1 MQNDLTLALKLMFD
15 GSRVVRG
22 MADSRNAV
30 TGFANAAKREVD
42 YLKGAFNSLAG
53 RIAQIG
59 ISFSAVQQVMKS
71 AQLDQQIG
79 RIGQKADLSRQQV
92 ADLRVELFRM
102 AKETGGDVDKLRAG
116 FESLTESG
124 LKYKEALES
133 TKAINIATA
142 QTGASEQAL
151 AGGLTV
157 GAEAFNFDL
166 AKPGI
171 ALELLD
177 KFTVAGRLGNAEL
190 QNLADIFSRVG
201 TNAAAA
207 GMDINKTLGFIEGL
221 SLVERNPERLAT
233 LADSTLR
240 IFNNANYRKDIT
252 QATGVQFYNKD
263 GSRRDPMEVLSNLRT
278 GYSKLKTDKERSGY
292 VEAAFGKADLD
303 TQKGMRTILGS
314 GDLLDKML
322 AISKSVEAS
331 GGTLKAGLA
340 DGIDNAVSQVGRLK
354 AALRQAADAFS
365 QPINQTLSN
374 LIKWTMDKKENGGLE
389 MDGKDMLAA
398 GLVGIGGTFA
408 AARYG
413 SMGVSKLAT
422 KFGAFG
428 SGVVTGKALEA
439 TAGVTPVYVVNMP
452 GGGLP
457 GAIPGADNTA
467 RKALPYAAAAGTV
480 AAVVAAEALII
491 WEAYDTY
498 QKLDSSLKRGEA
510 DKSQRQARRAE
521 INKVFDTYDPTGGLS
536 KATKDYDFAELDKVL
551 KGVILALQARQKVV
565 VQIDGKEVAS
575 STNEHNAKDAKR
587 R

>member
-1 MQNDLTLALKLMFD
+1 MQNDLTLALKLLFD

-22 MADSRNAV
+22 MGESKNAV
-30 TGFANAAKREVD
+30 MGFAHAAKREVD

-59 ISFSAVQQVMKS
+59 ISFSAVQQAMKS
-71 AQLDQQIG
+71 AQLDQQLG

-92 ADLRVELFRM
+92 AELRIELFRM
-102 AKETGGDVDKLRAG
+102 AKETGSDVDKLRQG
-116 FESLTESG
+116 FDSLTESG
-124 LKYKEALES
+124 LRYKEALES
-133 TKAINIATA
+133 TKAINIASA

-157 GAEAFNFDL
+157 GAQAFKFDL
-166 AKPGI
+166 EKQGV
-171 ALELLD
+171 ALDLLD
-177 KFTVAGRLGNAEL
+177 KFTAAGRKGNAEL
-190 QNLADIFSRVG
+190 ENLADIFSRVG

-207 GMDINKTLGFIEGL
+207 GLDINKTLGFIEGL

-240 IFNNANYRKDIT
+240 VFNNANYRKDIT
-252 QATGVQFYNKD
+252 NATGVQFYNKD
-263 GSRRDPMEVLSNLRT
+263 GSRRDPLEVLSNLKT
-278 GYSKLKTDKERSGY
+278 GYSKLKTDHDRAAYISS
-292 VEAAFGKADLD
+292 AFGKTDLD
-303 TQKGMRTILGS
+303 TQKGMRTLLD
-314 GDLLDKML
+314 GDLLDKIQVM
-322 AISKSVEAS
+322 SKEIAAS

-340 DGIDNAVSQVGRLK
+340 DGIDNAVAQVGRLK
-354 AALRQAADAFS
+354 SALREAADSFS
-365 QPINQTLSN
+365 QPINRTLSN
-374 LIKWTMDKKENGGLE
+374 LIKWTIDKKENGGLE

-413 SMGVSKLAT
+413 SKGISALAK
-422 KFGAFG
+422 KFGGFG

-457 GAIPGADNTA
+457 GAVPGTGGTA
-467 RKALPYAAAAGTV
+467 RNALPYAAAAGTV
-480 AAVVAAEALII
+480 AAVVAAEALIA
-491 WEAYDTY
+491 WKAYDTY
-498 QKLDSSLKRGEA
+498 QNLDSSFKRGEA
-510 DKSQRQARRAE
+510 DRSQRQARRAE
-521 INKVFDTYDPTGGLS
+521 INKVFDAYDPTGGLS
-536 KATKDYDFAELDKVL
+536 KATKDYDFTELDKVL
-551 KGVILALQARQKVV
+551 KGVIFALQARQKVV

-575 STNEHNAKDAKR
+575 SINKHNAKEAKR